1 MFSRTERQYVIQVR
15 GHDAAV
21 SIGFSV
27 PAPTSPASLGI
38 SDDTRL
44 LGIALTRLRVGPWRL
59 RHLAMRYSGMT
70 DPTIHVVMTGTIAI
84 DESVA

>member
-1 MFSRTERQYVIQVR
+1 MIQVR

-59 RHLAMRYSGMT
+59 RDSLTSIGYNLLRAWSPPFSHALLGH
-70 DPTIHVVMTGTIAI
+70 D
-84 DESVA
+84 